1 MFSLSHFF
9 DRFVPRL
16 QECRR
21 RGRCENKLHLW
32 IYILVFLF
40 SVSYTTLIMSWQSS
54 NSEVNR
60 AKNSCNAEQPPSSK
74 IYNVYKIVYKEKQ
87 DTLVTITKLKVSPGT
102 CLATYGD
109 SCSICSSKLFR
120 VIKGASW
127 RRLFFLKA
135 KESRYGIQQSL
146 ICIFGKR
153 VLLYLLACTHI
164 DMTQVSMAI

>member
-1 MFSLSHFF
+1 MRIATSM
-9 DRFVPRL
+9 DT
-16 QECRR
+16 
-21 RGRCENKLHLW
+21 
-32 IYILVFLF
+32 IFLF

-60 AKNSCNAEQPPSSK
+60 AKNSCNAQPLRLQKSIMSTKLSSK
-74 IYNVYKIVYKEKQ
+74 YKRGKQ

-127 RRLFFLKA
+127 RRLFFFKGKGEPIWHTA
-135 KESRYGIQQSL
+135 KPYLHFRETSSTIFISLYSYRHDASLYG
-146 ICIFGKR
+146 
-153 VLLYLLACTHI
+153 YLVTYPCL
-164 DMTQVSMAI
+164 